1 MITSVVQRES
11 KSVWKSEEDFGKP
24 NCDLPNQEKN
34 QYWIVYWCET
44 WALFTQET
52 DQELLIGPLREVE
65 KTGPHHT
72 PRGNENQEQ

>member
-1 MITSVVQRES
+1 VWCRERA
-11 KSVWKSEEDFGKP
+11 KVCGNLKKILANPIVTFPIKKRINTELFTDGKH
-24 NCDLPNQEKN
+24 
-34 QYWIVYWCET
+34 
-44 WALFTQET
+44 ALFTQET